1 MKAGSCRSI
10 LERHKPDYER
20 LWMTKVPEANRS
32 LQTVCAFVNRR
43 YNLLYIV
50 LSIFYVGKLEV
61 GAEAFDFGQRMDGLL
76 VVDFAQLQEMQFQ
89 AVAEE
94 QSALAIAYLK
104 DIVAVFERGEES
116 AFCDRDD
123 YAFLHSIIVFADLQ
137 CRIDE
142 SAAPSFS
149 PRYQT

>member
-1 MKAGSCRSI
+1 M
-10 LERHKPDYER
+10 
-20 LWMTKVPEANRS
+20 
-32 LQTVCAFVNRR
+32 
-43 YNLLYIV
+43 
-50 LSIFYVGKLEV
+50 
-61 GAEAFDFGQRMDGLL
+61 
-76 VVDFAQLQEMQFQ
+76 QLQ

-142 SAAPSFS
+142 SAAVKK
-149 PRYQT
+149 RAVLVKLQVAGLHLDIK

>member
-1 MKAGSCRSI
+1 
-10 LERHKPDYER
+10 
-20 LWMTKVPEANRS
+20 
-32 LQTVCAFVNRR
+32 
-43 YNLLYIV
+43 
-50 LSIFYVGKLEV
+50 
-61 GAEAFDFGQRMDGLL
+61 MDGLL
-76 VVDFAQLQEMQFQ
+76 VVDFAQLQEMQLQ

-142 SAAPSFS
+142 PAAVEKRTILVKLQVTCLHFDI
-149 PRYQT
+149 